1 MDLNLAQTPNIL
13 FLSSNTGMRLRLSKP
28 INFMGKSLRCK
39 AVITSTSSYFCSNDL
54 WYQVGNETITSLHDD
69 AISDVFMVSYE
80 ADSEDFYTTENC
92 IIYKGDEHQR
102 ISKLGDRHKK
112 TEERQ
117 QDRHKLTEERSK
129 NNRNKLTEKRKQD
142 RHKDS
147 WSKLKKD
154 INDDT
159 GMDVCCCS
167 CLEMKSRR
175 SCVSASTLSPK
186 LVKKYCYQKEICRN
200 LDGKFYVCLTCQL
213 SIKADKEPTRALKE
227 LIGFLDF
234 PKGNIELLLKNLCAF
249 KNLSYRIQE
258 EVGGDDC

>member
-1 MDLNLAQTPNIL
+1 MDICTSHKQNCQGNIMDLNLAQTPNIL

-129 NNRNKLTEKRKQD
+129 NNRNKLTEERSKTNRNKLTEKRKQD
-142 RHKDS
+142 RHKDT

-159 GMDVCCCS
+159 GMDV
-167 CLEMKSRR
+167 
-175 SCVSASTLSPK
+175 
-186 LVKKYCYQKEICRN
+186 
-200 LDGKFYVCLTCQL
+200 
-213 SIKADKEPTRALKE
+213 
-227 LIGFLDF
+227 
-234 PKGNIELLLKNLCAF
+234 
-249 KNLSYRIQE
+249 
-258 EVGGDDC
+258 

>member
-1 MDLNLAQTPNIL
+1 
-13 FLSSNTGMRLRLSKP
+13 
-28 INFMGKSLRCK
+28 MGKSLRCK

-112 TEERQ
+112 TEERSKN
-117 QDRHKLTEERSK
+117 DRNKLTEERSK

-142 RHKDS
+142 RHKDT

-159 GMDVCCCS
+159 GMDV
-167 CLEMKSRR
+167 
-175 SCVSASTLSPK
+175 
-186 LVKKYCYQKEICRN
+186 
-200 LDGKFYVCLTCQL
+200 
-213 SIKADKEPTRALKE
+213 
-227 LIGFLDF
+227 
-234 PKGNIELLLKNLCAF
+234 
-249 KNLSYRIQE
+249 
-258 EVGGDDC
+258 